1 MKIRQRL
8 ALIHT
13 ISAALIMLGL
23 SLFVYFFSSDFRND
37 EFFNRLRERV
47 VITEQLY
54 VEADRLDPE
63 VLRDIREK
71 FLHTLEQ
78 EEEYVIKVPEDQ
90 KALADSLKGIYPSAF
105 VERVFKN
112 QIAQF
117 VEEDRQGVA
126 QLFQDPKG
134 NYLIIVTAVD
144 VYGIRKLTN
153 LRGIILVGLLVSLC
167 LLFPISFMAAKRA
180 LQPLTQ
186 KIRKAQKISADN
198 LHVRL
203 EVYNKKD
210 EIGQLASTFNQMLDR
225 LETAFEMQKNFISN
239 ASHEIRNPI
248 TAIQGQSEVILQ
260 KERSPQ
266 EYQESLQRI
275 NQESNRLGALVTA
288 LLDLAKT
295 GFEDTKLAL
304 SPVRLDELLFDIVA
318 ELSQRKNLSQIKI
331 HLDDLPENPDQ
342 LIIQGNAQLLRVAF
356 LNLLENAAKFSNP
369 TPVDLS
375 LNMSEKKQ
383 DVIIRD
389 YGIGIPQEDLK
400 HILEPL
406 YRAQN
411 ARAFKGFGIGLAMTD
426 RILKLHCGS
435 LAFTS
440 KENEG
445 TSARVSF
452 C

>member
-13 ISAALIMLGL
+13 FSAFAVLLGL
-23 SLFVYFFSSDFRND
+23 SLFIYFFSTDFRSD

-54 VEADRLDPE
+54 VEADRLDPD

-71 FLHTLEQ
+71 FLHTLEE
-78 EEEYVIKVPEDQ
+78 EEEYVIKVPENQ
-90 KALADSLKGIYPSAF
+90 QPLIDSLKNIYLSAF
-105 VERVFKN
+105 VERVFKD
-112 QIAQF
+112 QIAEF
-117 VEEDRQGVA
+117 EDGDRQGVA
-126 QLFQDPKG
+126 QLFHDPKG
-134 NYLIIVTAVD
+134 DYLIIVTAID
-144 VYGIRKLTN
+144 VYGIRKSTN
-153 LRGIILVGLLVSLC
+153 LRGIILVGLLASLL
-167 LLFPISFMAAKRA
+167 LLFPISLITAKRA
-180 LQPLTQ
+180 LQPITQ
-186 KIRKAQKISADN
+186 KIRKAQKITADN

-203 EVYNKKD
+203 RVFNEKD
-210 EIGQLASTFNQMLDR
+210 EIGQLANTFNQMLDR

-248 TAIQGQSEVILQ
+248 TAIQGESEVILQ

-266 EYQESLQRI
+266 EYQESLQTI
-275 NQESNRLGALVTA
+275 NQESNRLAALVTA

-295 GFEDTKLAL
+295 GFDDAKLQLKA
-304 SPVRLDELLFDIVA
+304 VRLDELLFDIVA
-318 ELSQRKNLSQIKI
+318 ELSQRKNISPVHFL
-331 HLDDLPENPDQ
+331 LEDLPENSDE

-356 LNLLENAAKFSNP
+356 LNLLENAAKFSYP
-369 TPVDLS
+369 TPVELS
-375 LNMSEKKQ
+375 LSIKDQKQ
-383 DVIIRD
+383 EVIIRD
-389 YGIGIPQEDLK
+389 HGIGIPQEDLK

-426 RILKLHCGS
+426 RILRLHCGT

-440 KENEG
+440 RENEG
-445 TSARVSF
+445 TTVRVSF